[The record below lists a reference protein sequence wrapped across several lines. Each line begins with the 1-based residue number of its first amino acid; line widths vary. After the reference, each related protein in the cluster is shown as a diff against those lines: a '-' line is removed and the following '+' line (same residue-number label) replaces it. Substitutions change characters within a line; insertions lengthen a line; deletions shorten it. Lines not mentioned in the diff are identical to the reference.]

1 MIPIQYDWIVQL
13 YLSEIAQRI
22 KDKQKKETI
31 YI

>member
-22 KDKQKKETI
+22 KDKQKDESRS
-31 YI
+31 